1 LKDTPNR
8 KHPSTNTSPL
18 NRRSSVIVHP
28 SSLAG
33 MHPLRFQP
41 IFRRYIWGGRRLG
54 TVLGKAIG
62 EGDDYAESWEV
73 VDHGQDQSC
82 VVAGTLA
89 GVTLAELVRN
99 HGAEL
104 FGRHHPQPRFPL
116 LFKLLD
122 AQQVLSVQVHPNDE
136 QAARLSPPDLGKT
149 EAWVVLAAKPGS
161 LVYAGLKRGFDR
173 ASLAREI
180 ARGTCHLCLHHFE
193 PRAGDVVFLPA
204 GTVHAL
210 GAGLLIAEIQQSSD
224 TTFRLFDWNRIG
236 PDGKPR
242 PLHVEQ
248 ALDVI
253 DWDRGP
259 VNPQSPLRT
268 DRPHVEQLV
277 ACDRFVLD
285 RQRIERAQAIG
296 GDDRF
301 HLISVVEGELDV
313 AGDPLDRPLRKGETA
328 LLPAALDAVTATP
341 RQPTT
346 LLDAYL
352 P

>member
-1 LKDTPNR
+1 
-8 KHPSTNTSPL
+8 
-18 NRRSSVIVHP
+18 
-28 SSLAG
+28 
-33 MHPLRFQP
+33 MHPLRFWP

-62 EGDDYAESWEV
+62 EGNDYAESWEI
-73 VDHGQDQSC
+73 VDHDNDQSR
-82 VVAGTLA
+82 VIAGPLA
-89 GVTLAELVRN
+89 RTTLAELVRD

-149 EAWVVLAAKPGS
+149 EAWMVLAAEPGS
-161 LVYAGLKRGFDR
+161 LIYAGLKRGFDR

-180 ARGTCHLCLHHFE
+180 TRGTCHLCLHQFE
-193 PRAGDVVFLPA
+193 PHAGDVVFLPA

-224 TTFRLFDWNRIG
+224 TTFRLFDWNRVG
-236 PDGKPR
+236 ADGKSR

-253 DWDRGP
+253 DWNRGA
-259 VNPQSPLRT
+259 VNPQPPALT
-268 DRPHVEQLV
+268 DRVHVERLV
-277 ACDRFVLD
+277 ACDKFVLD
-285 RQRIERAQAIG
+285 RQRIERPQSIG

-301 HLISVVEGELDV
+301 HLISVVEGEIEV
-313 AGDPLDRPLRKGETA
+313 ADDPLDRPLRKGETA
-328 LLPAALDAVTATP
+328 LLPAALGTVTVMP
-341 RQPTT
+341 RQATT